1 MTGMGLLSATPSRY
15 FAYHPVEGGKS
26 FTMNITL
33 PIVNLSNF
41 LLKPC
46 SKVGLIIMLLLPV
59 WQIQAQVDLVLSPVT
74 STVDVGENL
83 TLTLQV
89 IAGTEEINGV
99 SAFLDFDPAFVT
111 ISSVEYNAS
120 AQLPVPLPNAGES
133 DPTGK
138 IDNSYGTFGAPA
150 TGTFDFITI
159 NLTATAAGTT
169 TIDFAFEADAN
180 PQRLT
185 SVTASD
191 GQGTLLLGTAT
202 GATITIVDPAANTP
216 PTVSITSP
224 LDGAT
229 YAEGEEVVLAATAED
244 ADGSV
249 SSVEFFDGTTSLGI
263 DTEAPFSATLA
274 NVAAGAHDFTAVA
287 TDNDGATTTSATVTV
302 TASTPATEPVVT
314 VGGPAAKMVAE
325 DGSLQIPVSI
335 SDLDGDN
342 LTVIITSISNE
353 PKLLESST
361 GSGTQVDPYPLSA
374 DAFLTVSDEVNN
386 PGAYSA
392 NLNFTP
398 TFGDGGGAD
407 GDGDGVYTVTVT
419 VSDGNSSVNTDF
431 TLTVTDV
438 AQPLS
443 TTATTRIEAESFDNQ
458 GPPNSGSN
466 PGNKGI
472 GAEINDA
479 TGIINIGFTHV
490 GDFAEYEIDVPQ
502 AGTYDFSFE
511 VAKGSNGTGTM
522 QIRVQDGG
530 PALGAISVTKTANWL
545 TYETVAASVDLPAG
559 PQTLR
564 FDWSA
569 GSGFLFNIDYF
580 DVSFA
585 GDAAPVVAI
594 TSPADGSTF
603 EEGSSVTVTVD
614 ATDDG
619 GVTQVELFDGTTS
632 LGIDTEAPY
641 AFSILNGTGTY
652 VLTAE
657 ASDGTA
663 TTTSEAVTIT
673 AVGANT
679 APVVS
684 IVAPLDGAAVSRGT
698 DITLTATVNDAE
710 ESGLE
715 AGLQWTSSDTQLS
728 TDPVSGTG
736 ASITGQ
742 LVTPGTQTITATATD
757 SGNLTGSDVVTVTV
771 AGPQVAFTAPAD
783 NATLSS
789 TNVQLQWTATDVLYD
804 LTEHFHLYVNPA
816 ELNDLSSVDHISTAS
831 EIGQTSWDLTEADG
845 LTAGE
850 NTVVIRVANQFHEV
864 FLTDPN
870 DPTSFIQ
877 DVVTFTVNVPDV
889 TAPVITLLGDNP
901 LNLSVGDAYTEFGAT
916 ATDNIDGDLTA
927 SIAID
932 ASTVDVNT
940 EGTYTVA
947 YSVSDAAGNLATAAR
962 TVSVAAGVE
971 LPDPCENTLYRI
983 NVGGPA
989 TPSADATPLG
999 WSADQGNFTSAN
1011 NSQYLVAM
1019 TGGNS
1024 IYKGDASNAHG
1035 GPIIMTDPSV
1045 PTSAPAGIFFTERYD
1060 LDSNPEM
1067 KWEFPIAPGT
1077 EVQVTLLFAE
1087 LYGPVDAAGQRIFDV
1102 SLEGTVLPAFDGIDP
1117 IAIAGPKGAFSRSAT
1132 LTVTDGTLDIE
1143 FLHTG
1148 NDNPALK
1155 GIQICGIS
1163 APADD
1168 TPPVITLLGDNPL
1181 ELQVG
1186 ATYTD
1191 PGATAT
1197 DDVDGDLTAAIV
1209 VAGDAVDTSVDGTYV
1224 VTYNVTD
1231 AAGNAA
1237 TEMSRTV
1244 TVNAVVVDDTAPV
1257 ITLLGDNPLELQVG
1271 ATYTDP
1277 GATATD
1283 DVDGD
1288 LTAAIVVAGDA
1299 VDTSVDGTYV
1309 VTYNVTDAAGNAAVE
1324 LSRTVNVN
1332 AIVVDDT
1339 APVITLLGDN
1349 PLNLSVGDAYTEF
1362 GATAADNIDG
1372 DLTTSIAIDA
1382 STVDVNTEGTY
1393 TVAYSVSDAAGNLAT
1408 AARTVSVAAGVEL
1421 PDPCENTLYRIN
1433 VGGPAT
1439 PSADATPLGW
1449 SADQG
1454 NFTSAN
1460 NSQYLVAMT
1469 GGNSI
1474 YKGDAP
1480 NAHGGPIITTDPSVP
1495 TSAPAGIFFTER
1507 YDLDSNPEMKWEFPI
1522 APGTEVQVTLL
1533 FAELYGPVDA
1543 AGQRI
1548 FDVSLEG
1555 TVLPAF
1561 DGIDPIAI
1569 AGPKGAFSRSATLTV
1584 TDGTLDIEFLHT
1596 GNDNPALKGIQ
1607 ICGIS
1612 APADDTPPVITLLGD
1627 NPLELQVGATY
1638 TEPGATATDDVD
1650 GDLTAAIV
1658 VAGDAV
1664 DTSVDGTYVV
1674 TYNVTDAAGNAATE
1688 VSRTVTVSPVVS
1700 NPIVQI
1706 EILPGADLDA
1716 STFGGSNNFQIANQS
1731 TGSLQVTSV
1740 TFDLSTGILPDMVFD
1755 PTGTGGDETA
1765 QCFNAGGSASAV
1777 GLVTPANACV
1787 DPFSGARN
1795 GGFDVLSM
1803 DFTDFDPGEIFTF
1816 SVDVDPN
1823 SIQGVPGAGAAGA
1836 VSGYELVGA
1845 TLTLT
1850 FSDGSTLVSSLYED
1864 GSLGGS
1870 QAVVSAGAPATPTI
1884 AVVGIASAP
1893 ATVSDLDQIVT
1904 VSGTPGDHVS
1914 LLVMDSRL
1922 YINSGAPPFGVSEVT
1937 YYANEAMSGKGL
1949 YTAIIEAGGTVDIPV
1964 TLLVTESGNTT
1975 PNGGLNQLIA
1985 VTSVGPYAADQAV
1998 SNTSNVIT
2006 LLYDS
2011 NEAPVAVAS
2020 ANVLTGPA
2028 PLEVLFDGSGSSDSD
2043 GTISSYEWTWD
2054 GGTASGVS
2062 PTVTFAEGT
2071 YEVTLTVTDDDN
2083 ATATDQLTLVVG
2095 ESDDDGDGVANGLD
2109 NCPTVANVD
2118 QLDTDNDGLGDVCDD
2133 DIDGD
2138 GILNAD
2144 DCAPLD
2150 DQIGAATVDFTVEV
2164 DPSDAS
2170 GLTFTLMGSS
2180 TVPVTSWAYT
2190 VDGQPLATT
2199 ADASVTLASA
2209 SETVNVCLEIVTDCG
2224 TVQVCQEVTATFQSQ
2239 PGCDL
2244 VRFGGGINYIS
2255 FDVLPE
2261 EGQRSIS
2268 QVLGAAAGRMIYIQ
2282 RRTPFGEVQ
2291 TYIPIAP
2298 SIGTDF
2304 DIVPGEAYL
2313 VFATQPGQINLCG
2326 NTVDPDFRMA
2336 IPGGYAW
2343 VGYVPSAETTPTE
2356 YFGTIPGLFYALG
2369 RRGDFTFGDSEYY
2382 VPSQPNQT
2390 SLTRVANGEG
2400 YEVLTFGG
2408 GASQGSW
2415 LNGPKSFPPVD
2426 PRPLKHASRVYT
2438 VLYGTAQALQ
2448 AGDVISVVDTE
2459 GVVHAELQVEED
2471 GSIHTT
2477 TVFGYDELTQAN
2489 PELQV
2494 GEELYFEFDGMVAD
2508 QTLSFR
2514 GKGGIERIELT
2525 FAQTTSVNTSV
2536 AGPTM
2541 TAYPNPFL
2549 EELTVDVP
2557 LQVVGRLHITLI
2569 DARGRVVADEWIEN
2583 SISTQGTQTVK
2594 LATQNLPVGMYLLRC
2609 DLAGEGIMTRKLQ
2622 RVR

>member
-41 LLKPC
+41 LLKHC

-274 NVAAGAHDFTAVA
+274 NAAAGAHDFTAVA

-325 DGSLQIPVSI
+325 GGSLQIPVSI

-386 PGAYSA
+386 PGVYSA

-603 EEGSSVTVTVD
+603 EEGSTVTVTVD

-1237 TEMSRTV
+1237 TE
-1244 TVNAVVVDDTAPV
+1244 
-1257 ITLLGDNPLELQVG
+1257 
-1271 ATYTDP
+1271 
-1277 GATATD
+1277 
-1283 DVDGD
+1283 
-1288 LTAAIVVAGDA
+1288 
-1299 VDTSVDGTYV
+1299 
-1309 VTYNVTDAAGNAAVE
+1309 
-1324 LSRTVNVN
+1324 
-1332 AIVVDDT
+1332 
-1339 APVITLLGDN
+1339 
-1349 PLNLSVGDAYTEF
+1349 
-1362 GATAADNIDG
+1362 
-1372 DLTTSIAIDA
+1372 
-1382 STVDVNTEGTY
+1382 
-1393 TVAYSVSDAAGNLAT
+1393 
-1408 AARTVSVAAGVEL
+1408 
-1421 PDPCENTLYRIN
+1421 
-1433 VGGPAT
+1433 
-1439 PSADATPLGW
+1439 
-1449 SADQG
+1449 
-1454 NFTSAN
+1454 
-1460 NSQYLVAMT
+1460 
-1469 GGNSI
+1469 
-1474 YKGDAP
+1474 
-1480 NAHGGPIITTDPSVP
+1480 
-1495 TSAPAGIFFTER
+1495 
-1507 YDLDSNPEMKWEFPI
+1507 
-1522 APGTEVQVTLL
+1522 
-1533 FAELYGPVDA
+1533 
-1543 AGQRI
+1543 
-1548 FDVSLEG
+1548 
-1555 TVLPAF
+1555 
-1561 DGIDPIAI
+1561 
-1569 AGPKGAFSRSATLTV
+1569 
-1584 TDGTLDIEFLHT
+1584 
-1596 GNDNPALKGIQ
+1596 
-1607 ICGIS
+1607 
-1612 APADDTPPVITLLGD
+1612 
-1627 NPLELQVGATY
+1627 
-1638 TEPGATATDDVD
+1638 
-1650 GDLTAAIV
+1650 
-1658 VAGDAV
+1658 
-1664 DTSVDGTYVV
+1664 
-1674 TYNVTDAAGNAATE
+1674 

-1870 QAVVSAGAPATPTI
+1870 QAVVSAGAPVTPTI